1 MMQRCLGDKVIN
13 HFKQNCTLRRKNFK
27 CSEFFSDLVNFF
39 VNLVIFAVKYVTA
52 LLENADIVAGDAARQ

>member
-13 HFKQNCTLRRKNFK
+13 YFKQNCTLRRKNFK
-27 CSEFFSDLVNFF
+27 CSECFSDLVNFS

-52 LLENADIVAGDAARQ
+52 LLKNAKIVAGNAARQ